1 MNSIQKCAIAVGT
14 EKIEFLMQSGFS
26 EEGAKR
32 SVSSHLHPNVE
43 IHYISEGS
51 FVFVTSKGE
60 RTVEKYTLVI
70 IPPKHYHSFK
80 ACCPR
85 VRRLSFE
92 IRLSPDSRYASL
104 FSSLTEPLAV
114 NERISELDN
123 VSDMMGVISGEEAI
137 CRINALF
144 ALSFLNI
151 CDILRKNRNSVPI
164 SSETTHTA
172 HAQPADEENTLTGII
187 NFITNRYRT
196 PLTLSQVASEAGLSC
211 RQVQRILSAR
221 MGQGFKEVL
230 SRNRVTAVCDMINDP
245 LCDTM
250 TLEQIAFACGF
261 SNYVSF
267 WSVFKRLVGS
277 SPEQY
282 RASIKSGRR

>member
-144 ALSFLNI
+144 ALSFLS
-151 CDILRKNRNSVPI
+151 R
-164 SSETTHTA
+164 
-172 HAQPADEENTLTGII
+172 
-187 NFITNRYRT
+187 
-196 PLTLSQVASEAGLSC
+196 GLKP
-211 RQVQRILSAR
+211 Q
-221 MGQGFKEVL
+221 L
-230 SRNRVTAVCDMINDP
+230 SRSLLNFMGPQCTGQQCPTYYSTKGDSVREFCLDV
-245 LCDTM
+245 
-250 TLEQIAFACGF
+250 QIQEMQARG
-261 SNYVSF
+261 
-267 WSVFKRLVGS
+267 
-277 SPEQY
+277 
-282 RASIKSGRR
+282 